1 MKLKG
6 LLAIAVGSWSGVAEI
21 DNGSS
26 FILLSWVSDIKV
38 NISVLLDNRET
49 SANVYKVGS
58 STRLDEYGESGW
70 GSGSA
75 GISCYCSFSGCDF
88 LFSDASFFPNKFF
101 SGCGSFLKVEL
112 SF

>member
-1 MKLKG
+1 MKLEG

-38 NISVLLDNRET
+38 NISILLDNRET

-58 STRLDEYGESGW
+58 STRLDECGESGW

-75 GISCYCSFSGCDF
+75 GISCHCSFSGCDF
-88 LFSDASFFPNKFF
+88 LFSDASFFPNNFF
-101 SGCGSFLKVEL
+101 SGCGSFL
-112 SF
+112 